1 MVLSQSKGNTKMANK
16 NTMRARRAG
25 YAGYG
30 AKTGIKVD
38 SSVRK
43 SNDAPRYGEKKFSD
57 RRDS

>member
-1 MVLSQSKGNTKMANK
+1 MANK

-38 SSVRK
+38 TSVRK
-43 SNDAPRYGEKKFSD
+43 QSDPLRYSEKKFSD

>member
-1 MVLSQSKGNTKMANK
+1 MANK

-30 AKTGIKVD
+30 VKTGIKVD
-38 SSVRK
+38 TSVRK
-43 SNDAPRYGEKKFSD
+43 SGDAPRYSEKKFSE

>member
-1 MVLSQSKGNTKMANK
+1 MANK
-16 NTMRARRAG
+16 NTMRSRRAG

-38 SSVRK
+38 TSVRK
-43 SNDAPRYGEKKFSD
+43 SGDAPRYSEKKFSD

>member
-1 MVLSQSKGNTKMANK
+1 MANK

-30 AKTGIKVD
+30 AKTGIKVNT
-38 SSVRK
+38 SVRK
-43 SNDAPRYGEKKFSD
+43 SGDALRYSDKKLSD

>member
-1 MVLSQSKGNTKMANK
+1 MANK
-16 NTMRARRAG
+16 NTMRSRRAG

-38 SSVRK
+38 TSVRK
-43 SNDAPRYGEKKFSD
+43 SSDAPRYGEKKISE